1 MGSEA
6 GGLGFIPPGNE
17 HLAQLN
23 SGLSSSR
30 ERRRVLSL
38 YLNSLRYSLGVQPVF
53 LRKATLNEL
62 V

>member
-1 MGSEA
+1 MQDRAAKRFSSE
-6 GGLGFIPPGNE
+6 PRPY
-17 HLAQLN
+17 
-23 SGLSSSR
+23 
-30 ERRRVLSL
+30 RRRVAQVLSL